1 MSVDTS
7 FMEAVVFPVHVSRGS
22 QGGPD
27 WPAEIVTLASGR
39 EERNT
44 PWAAPLRSYDAR
56 YGVRT
61 MAELHEILS
70 LYHAALGRLR
80 GFRFKDWTDCRSKS
94 PDLAPTATDQT
105 IGVGDGTT
113 AAFQLLKTYAFGGQS
128 FVRVIKKPVAGTV
141 LVAVDGT
148 PKTITTHWT
157 LNAATGVVTFTGGN
171 IPTAGQVVTAGYEF
185 HVPVRFDGRMDQVAV
200 RGPIGDIP
208 SIWLKELR
216 L

>member
-1 MSVDTS
+1 MD
-7 FMEAVVFPVHVSRGS
+7 AVVFPVHVSRGS

-27 WPAEIVTLASGR
+27 WPAEIVTLASGI

-44 PWAAPLRSYDAR
+44 PWSAPLRSYDAR

-70 LYHAALGRLR
+70 LYLAALGRLR
-80 GFRFKDWTDCRSKS
+80 GFRFKDWTDYRSKS
-94 PDLAPTATDQT
+94 PNLAPTATDQT
-105 IGVGDGTT
+105 IGVGDGST
-113 AAFQLLKTYAFGGQS
+113 AAFQLLKTYSFGGQS
-128 FVRVIKKPVAGTV
+128 FIREIKKPIAGTV

-148 PKTITTHWT
+148 PQTITTDWT
-157 LNAATGVVTFTGGN
+157 LDATTGVITFTGGN
-171 IPTAGQVVTAGYEF
+171 EPGSGAVITAGYEF
-185 HVPVRFDGRMDQVAV
+185 HVPVRFDARMDQIAV